1 MWQCASRQFA
11 CERIRAIMFATDRS
25 LDVQREE
32 FKRAR
37 LIAMP
42 IAGLIV
48 WVIIGILGTFLS
60 PGKAALA
67 LFIGTGSIAYLG
79 MFISRFTG
87 EHFLDRS
94 RPKNT
99 FDGLFFVVL
108 ATALQ
113 AYAIAIPFFMV
124 MPSSL
129 PLTVGVLSGMM
140 WLPMSWILQHWI
152 GIVHGGLR
160 TVLVVVAWY
169 MFPAHRFVVVPFV
182 IVALYVFAIVV
193 LELRWRA
200 VHARAPRAAPT
211 N

>member
-1 MWQCASRQFA
+1 ML
-11 CERIRAIMFATDRS
+11 ATDRS
-25 LDVQREE
+25 LDQQREE

-48 WVIIGILGTFLS
+48 WLVIGILGMLL
-60 PGKAALA
+60 PAGKAALA

-87 EHFLDRS
+87 ENFLDRT

-99 FDGLFFVVL
+99 FDALFFLVV

-129 PLTVGVLSGMM
+129 PLSVGVLSGMM

-152 GIVHGGLR
+152 GIVHGALR
-160 TVLVVVAWY
+160 TVLVVAAWY
-169 MFPAHRFVVVPFV
+169 LFPTHRFVVVPFV
-182 IVALYVFAIVV
+182 IVVLYVFAIVV
-193 LELRWRA
+193 LETRWRA
-200 VHARAPRAAPT
+200 ATAGSAGGDALAV
-211 N
+211 

>member
-1 MWQCASRQFA
+1 
-11 CERIRAIMFATDRS
+11 MFATDRS
-25 LDVQREE
+25 LDMQREE

-48 WVIIGILGTFLS
+48 WLIIGILGMFL
-60 PGKAALA
+60 PTGKAALA

-99 FDGLFFVVL
+99 FDALFFVVL

-113 AYAIAIPFFMV
+113 AYAIAIPFFLI

-129 PLTVGVLSGMM
+129 PLSVGVLSGMM
-140 WLPMSWILQHWI
+140 WLPMSWMLQHWI

-182 IVALYVFAIVV
+182 IVGLYVFAIVV

-200 VHARAPRAAPT
+200 VHAGIPALNARVP
-211 N
+211 

>member
-1 MWQCASRQFA
+1 MS
-11 CERIRAIMFATDRS
+11 MFLTNRS
-25 LDVQREE
+25 LETQREE

-48 WVIIGILGTFLS
+48 WTIIGILGIFL
-60 PGKAALA
+60 PTGQAALA

-87 EHFLDRS
+87 EHFLDKTKPS
-94 RPKNT
+94 NT
-99 FDGLFFVVL
+99 FDALFFL
-108 ATALQ
+108 SIAMALQ

-129 PLTVGVLSGMM
+129 PLSVGVLSGMM
-140 WLPMSWILQHWI
+140 WLPVSWIIQHWI

-160 TVLVVVAWY
+160 TVLVVLAWY
-169 MFPAHRFVVVPFV
+169 TFPTQRFVVVPFV
-182 IVALYVFAIVV
+182 IAALYVFAIIV
-193 LELRWRA
+193 LERRWRA
-200 VHARAPRAAPT
+200 VRAAT
-211 N
+211 QTQAAQL

>member
-1 MWQCASRQFA
+1 
-11 CERIRAIMFATDRS
+11 MFATDRS
-25 LDVQREE
+25 LDIQREE
-32 FKRAR
+32 FKQSR

-48 WVIIGILGTFLS
+48 WLAIGVLGIFL
-60 PGKAALA
+60 PTGQAALA

-99 FDGLFFVVL
+99 FDALFFLVV
-108 ATALQ
+108 AMALQ
-113 AYAIAIPFFMV
+113 AYAIAIPFFLV

-140 WLPMSWILQHWI
+140 WLPVSWMLQHWI
-152 GIVHGGLR
+152 GIVHGALR

-169 MFPAHRFVVVPFV
+169 QFPAHRFVVVPLV

-193 LELRWRA
+193 LEARWRA
-200 VHARAPRAAPT
+200 VKAASNGAGTGDRP
-211 N
+211 

>member
-1 MWQCASRQFA
+1 
-11 CERIRAIMFATDRS
+11 MFATDRS

-48 WVIIGILGTFLS
+48 WLIIGILGMFL
-60 PGKAALA
+60 PTGKAALA

-99 FDGLFFVVL
+99 FDALFFVVL

-113 AYAIAIPFFMV
+113 AYAIAIPFFLV

-140 WLPMSWILQHWI
+140 WLPMSWMLQHWI

-182 IVALYVFAIVV
+182 IVGLYVFAIVV

>member
-1 MWQCASRQFA
+1 
-11 CERIRAIMFATDRS
+11 MFATDRS

-48 WVIIGILGTFLS
+48 WLIIGILGMFL
-60 PGKAALA
+60 PTGKAALA
-67 LFIGTGSIAYLG
+67 LFIGTGSIAYVG

-87 EHFLDRS
+87 EHFLDRT

-99 FDGLFFVVL
+99 FDALFFVVL

-113 AYAIAIPFFMV
+113 AYAIAIPFFLV
-124 MPSSL
+124 MPTSL

-140 WLPMSWILQHWI
+140 WLPMSWMLQHWI

-169 MFPAHRFVVVPFV
+169 LFPAQRFVVVPFV
-182 IVALYVFAIVV
+182 IVGLYVFAIVV
-193 LELRWRA
+193 LESRWRA
-200 VHARAPRAAPT
+200 VHQGVPR
-211 N
+211 

>member
-1 MWQCASRQFA
+1 MMFTT
-11 CERIRAIMFATDRS
+11 ERP
-25 LDVQREE
+25 LDAQREE

-48 WVIIGILGTFLS
+48 WLIIGILGTFLPTGRAS
-60 PGKAALA
+60 LA

-99 FDGLFFVVL
+99 FDGLFFLVI

-113 AYAIAIPFFMV
+113 AYAIAIPFFMI

-140 WLPMSWILQHWI
+140 WLPLSWMLQHWI
-152 GIVHGGLR
+152 GIVHGALR

-169 MFPAHRFVVVPFV
+169 LFPAHRFVVVPFV
-182 IVALYVFAIVV
+182 IVALYAFAILV
-193 LELRWRA
+193 LESRWRA
-200 VHARAPRAAPT
+200 VTAAARV
-211 N
+211 

>member
-1 MWQCASRQFA
+1 
-11 CERIRAIMFATDRS
+11 MFATDRS

-48 WVIIGILGTFLS
+48 WLIIGILGMFL
-60 PGKAALA
+60 PTGKAALA

-94 RPKNT
+94 RPTNT
-99 FDGLFFVVL
+99 FDALFFVVL

-113 AYAIAIPFFMV
+113 AYAIAIPFFLV

-169 MFPAHRFVVVPFV
+169 MFPPIASSSCRSSSWRCMS
-182 IVALYVFAIVV
+182 
-193 LELRWRA
+193 LRSSCSSRA
-200 VHARAPRAAPT
+200 GARCTHAPHAPRRPT
-211 N
+211 E

>member
-1 MWQCASRQFA
+1 
-11 CERIRAIMFATDRS
+11 MFATDRP

-48 WVIIGILGTFLS
+48 WLIIGILGMFL
-60 PGKAALA
+60 PTGQAAWA

-94 RPKNT
+94 RPSNT
-99 FDGLFFVVL
+99 FDALFFLVV

-113 AYAIAIPFFMV
+113 AYAIAIPFFLI
-124 MPSSL
+124 MPTSL

-160 TVLVVVAWY
+160 TVLVVVSWY
-169 MFPAHRFVVVPFV
+169 WFPAHRFVVVPLV

-200 VHARAPRAAPT
+200 VRAASPDT
-211 N
+211 ANALAV

>member
-1 MWQCASRQFA
+1 
-11 CERIRAIMFATDRS
+11 MFATDRS

-48 WVIIGILGTFLS
+48 WLIIGILGTFL
-60 PGKAALA
+60 PTGKAALA

-99 FDGLFFVVL
+99 FDALFFLVV

-113 AYAIAIPFFMV
+113 AYAIAIPFFLI

-152 GIVHGGLR
+152 GIVHGALR
-160 TVLVVVAWY
+160 TVLVVFAWY
-169 MFPAHRFVVVPFV
+169 LFPAHRFVVVPFV
-182 IVALYVFAIVV
+182 IVALYVFAIFV
-193 LELRWRA
+193 LESRWRA
-200 VHARAPRAAPT
+200 VMAASRAGDIGRIRSPV
-211 N
+211 

>member
-1 MWQCASRQFA
+1 
-11 CERIRAIMFATDRS
+11 MFRTDRP

-48 WVIIGILGTFLS
+48 WLLIAIAGMLLPTGQ
-60 PGKAALA
+60 AALA

-94 RPKNT
+94 KPSNT
-99 FDGLFFVVL
+99 FDALFFLVV
-108 ATALQ
+108 AMALQ
-113 AYAIAIPFFMV
+113 AYAIAIPFFMIE
-124 MPSSL
+124 PTSL
-129 PLTVGVLSGMM
+129 PLSVGVLSGMM
-140 WLPMSWILQHWI
+140 WLPISWIIQHWI
-152 GIVHGGLR
+152 GLVHSVLR

-169 MFPAHRFVVVPFV
+169 LFPGHRFVIVPLV
-182 IVALYVFAIVV
+182 IVALYMFAIVV

-200 VHARAPRAAPT
+200 VRVATMAPEGAGG
-211 N
+211 

>member
-1 MWQCASRQFA
+1 
-11 CERIRAIMFATDRS
+11 MFATDRS

-32 FKRAR
+32 FKRGR

-48 WVIIGILGTFLS
+48 WLIIGILGIFL
-60 PGKAALA
+60 PTGQAALA

-99 FDGLFFVVL
+99 FDALFFLVV
-108 ATALQ
+108 AMALQ
-113 AYAIAIPFFMV
+113 AYAIAIPFFLI

-140 WLPMSWILQHWI
+140 WLPVSWLLQHWI
-152 GIVHGGLR
+152 GIVHGALR
-160 TVLVVVAWY
+160 TILVVAAWY
-169 MFPAHRFVVVPFV
+169 LFPDYRFVVVPFV

-193 LELRWRA
+193 LESRWRA
-200 VHARAPRAAPT
+200 VREA
-211 N
+211 

>member
-1 MWQCASRQFA
+1 
-11 CERIRAIMFATDRS
+11 MFATDRS

-32 FKRAR
+32 FQRAR

-48 WVIIGILGTFLS
+48 WLIIGILGMFL
-60 PGKAALA
+60 PAGKAALA

-99 FDGLFFVVL
+99 FDALFFVVL

-113 AYAIAIPFFMV
+113 AYAIAIPFFLV

-152 GIVHGGLR
+152 GIVHGTLR
-160 TVLVVVAWY
+160 TVLVVAAWY
-169 MFPAHRFVVVPFV
+169 LFPTHRFVVVPFV
-182 IVALYVFAIVV
+182 IVVLYVFTIVV
-193 LELRWRA
+193 LEVRWRA
-200 VHARAPRAAPT
+200 ATAGSAGSDAMAV
-211 N
+211 

>member
-1 MWQCASRQFA
+1 
-11 CERIRAIMFATDRS
+11 MFATDRS
-25 LDVQREE
+25 LDEQRQE

-48 WVIIGILGTFLS
+48 WLVIGILGMFL
-60 PGKAALA
+60 PAGKAALA

-87 EHFLDRS
+87 ENFLDRT

-99 FDGLFFVVL
+99 FDALFFLVVG
-108 ATALQ
+108 TALQ

-129 PLTVGVLSGMM
+129 PLSVGVLSGMM

-160 TVLVVVAWY
+160 TALIVLVWY
-169 MFPAHRFVVVPFV
+169 LFPAHRFVVVPFV

-200 VHARAPRAAPT
+200 MKAGSAGYGA
-211 N
+211 

>member
-1 MWQCASRQFA
+1 
-11 CERIRAIMFATDRS
+11 MFATDRS
-25 LDVQREE
+25 LDEQREE

-42 IAGLIV
+42 IAGLVV
-48 WVIIGILGTFLS
+48 WLAIGMSGMFLS
-60 PGKAALA
+60 TGKAALA

-87 EHFLDRS
+87 ENFLDRS

-99 FDGLFFVVL
+99 FDALFFL
-108 ATALQ
+108 TTAAALQ
-113 AYAIAIPFFMV
+113 AYAIAIPFFLV

-129 PLTVGVLSGMM
+129 PLSVGVLSGMM
-140 WLPMSWILQHWI
+140 WLPMSWMLQHWI

-160 TVLVVVAWY
+160 TVLVVAAWY
-169 MFPAHRFVVVPFV
+169 LFPAQRFVVVPFV

-200 VHARAPRAAPT
+200 KKAGSAGYGA
-211 N
+211 